1 MEPNLSFSAIVFLTV
16 SIVMPIFLIGG
27 ITPLYMAVDKFR
39 SKQRKGIFYDRWIY
53 NGSSELGVCLL
64 SLTLLVSL
72 ATSNKPSSFY
82 FSAEP
87 TYKVHT
93 MELFSLSGAMLYII
107 FLGVA
112 VLFRYGM
119 MKDGKSI
126 KTDIATALLASASL
140 LAPGLYYF
148 YFRLPWMNV

>member
-1 MEPNLSFSAIVFLTV
+1 MLDITRASIYVFLTV
-16 SIVMPIFLIGG
+16 SIVIPIFLIGG

-39 SKQRKGIFYDRWIY
+39 SKQRGGYDRWIY
-53 NGSSELGVCLL
+53 NGSSEIGVCLL
-64 SLTLLVSL
+64 SLSLLISL

-82 FSAEP
+82 FSTEP

-93 MELFSLSGAMLYII
+93 MEQFSLSGALLYII
-107 FLGVA
+107 FLGVS

-126 KTDIATALLASASL
+126 KADITTSLLASASL
-140 LAPGLYYF
+140 LAPSLYYF
-148 YFRLPWMNV
+148 FFRLPWTNV